1 MADSYRRNYIYS
13 GDNFSFFV
21 AKVFCSW
28 DYGITDKPA
37 AMLKQKSIFNDLQV
51 IWSFVEKF
59 DVGGDV
65 PVQTLS
71 CIIPEVAFVLLLLWL
86 QDESQ
91 TDSHTRVHSEGYC
104 MMEYLS
110 PCKKSSFGL
119 GRCGSKT
126 YNVSM

>member
-86 QDESQ
+86 QDES
-91 TDSHTRVHSEGYC
+91 
-104 MMEYLS
+104 
-110 PCKKSSFGL
+110 
-119 GRCGSKT
+119 
-126 YNVSM
+126 